1 MFSISSLI
9 GLGQKESP
17 ISTMIFS
24 YEKVT
29 EFKFDKDVQDFV
41 AKDSIEF
48 SDSIIIS
55 ESEVFIKDHSNKPDK
70 SLIIIN
76 IGKERVSG
84 RKKYTCQMGEELYAV
99 VVSPDKK
106 YISIIGVHNKYIYE
120 IKASN

>member
-1 MFSISSLI
+1 MLTIASFT

-17 ISTMIFS
+17 IPTMIFS
-24 YEKVT
+24 YEKIT

-41 AKDSIEF
+41 AIDSIVF
-48 SDSIIIS
+48 SDSIMIS
-55 ESEVFIKDHSNKPDK
+55 ESEVFVKGYSNKPDK
-70 SLIIIN
+70 SLIVIN
-76 IGKERVSG
+76 VGKKRGSS
-84 RKKYTCQMGEELYAV
+84 KKRYTCQNGEELYAV